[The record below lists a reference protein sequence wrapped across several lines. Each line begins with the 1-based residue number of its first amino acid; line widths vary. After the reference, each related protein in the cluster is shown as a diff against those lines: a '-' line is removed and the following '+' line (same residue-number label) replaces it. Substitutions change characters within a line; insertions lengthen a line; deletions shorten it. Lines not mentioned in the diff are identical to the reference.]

1 MNRLSLRDPARSEAC
16 IQSDIRLV
24 LLLAD
29 LGLDDSNLAVDLQV
43 PAAGGRIDILVGR
56 TVIEVKRDL
65 TKAGVA
71 TAALAQLAGYLRTR
85 QETAGGWP
93 FSTSSGN
100 AARSAMP
107 SRT

>member
-56 TVIEVKRDL
+56 TVIEVKPDL

-71 TAALAQLAGYLRTR
+71 TAALAAGYLRTR